1 MAHKINVRAL
11 RGSVTAVALATATTI
26 SAGISTGAMA
36 QDYPTDGLDYILHV
50 KPGGATDVLARKL
63 ASALE
68 DEMDMTVTVENR
80 SGGSGAKQMAVFTRK
95 DADGGTIGSVTASH
109 LGMFQKTG
117 NYTIDDV
124 EWACRMVVDPY
135 LLVVPGDSEIDDLK
149 ELVEASKSGDANMSI
164 AGFGEGSGG
173 QIAWEIVAQSA
184 EITDDDVRW
193 VPYDSVKEG
202 IVAVLGGHNDV
213 AIGYVGLTRQHVESG
228 ALKVI
233 GILSD
238 EAPGLMPNA
247 VPFSEQG
254 FEVDNDWQQFR
265 GVIMPKGTPADVQNA
280 LCDNVKTVMDKPD
293 FQKYMTQ
300 SGLNYGFQAPSDF
313 RAFIERQDKAT
324 AEWTEKLGMGG

>member
-1 MAHKINVRAL
+1 MAYGRDPRRL
-11 RGSVTAVALATATTI
+11 RGTVAAAVMGAAMVTGGA
-26 SAGISTGAMA
+26 AGA
-36 QDYPTDGLDYILHV
+36 QDYPTDKLDYILHV

-63 ASALE
+63 AAALE
-68 DEMDMTVTVENR
+68 EEMGVTVTVENR

-95 DADGGTIGSVTASH
+95 PADGSTIGSVTASH
-109 LGMFQKTG
+109 LGMFLKTG
-117 NYTIDDV
+117 SYTVDDV

-135 LLVVPGDSEIDDLK
+135 LLVVPGDSEIDDLS
-149 ELVEASKSGDANMSI
+149 ELVAAAKSGDANMSI

-173 QIAWEIVAQSA
+173 QIAWKIVAQAADIS
-184 EITDDDVRW
+184 EDDVRW

-238 EAPGLMPNA
+238 EVPELMPAA

-265 GVIMPKGTPADVQNA
+265 GVIMPKGTPPEVQQA
-280 LCDNVKTVMDKPD
+280 LCDNVKTVMEKPD
-293 FQKYMTQ
+293 FKKYMDG
-300 SGLNYGFQAPSDF
+300 SGLNYGFQGPEKF
-313 RAFIERQDKAT
+313 RGFIDRQNKAT
-324 AEWTEKLGMGG
+324 AAWTQKLGMGG